1 MHQNEFRST
10 ASQGF
15 TPKVFQ
21 IAIRQPFSGDSRTV
35 PSLLRPPQQTF
46 PVKMAPEFRLKD
58 ISSLADIRNFDKVE
72 SEVEG
77 IEGSKV
83 LVVRVNDEVHALNYK
98 CTHYG
103 APLKLGVVSPDGHI
117 TCAWHGACFNISTG
131 DVEDAPAPSAL
142 NKFEVYEKDGAVYI
156 RAEPAA
162 IKGGRRDT
170 NVKCAVEGPEKV
182 VVIGGGSG
190 TFGVVQTLRDLT
202 FKGAITVISCEPN
215 LPLDRTKLSKTLVQD
230 AKKIELRP
238 KEWYN
243 AASIDMV
250 SDEVTSVDFGIKTIS
265 AKSGKSYPYTK
276 LVLAT
281 GGIPR
286 QIPLPGFQE
295 LGNIFLLRFVTDA
308 RAIMAAIGE
317 KNKKVVIVGS
327 SFIGM
332 EVGNALSRGNDV
344 TIVDTSKTPMERV
357 LGEEVGKFFQT
368 NLEKSGVKFKM
379 SAGVDKATPC
389 KSDPSKVGAVHLQDG
404 IVLPADLVILGV
416 GVRPATDFLRDN
428 PVVSLEK
435 DGSLKTD
442 ESFVVSGLSGD
453 VFAIGDIATY
463 PYHGPGSDPKK
474 GTYTRIE
481 HWNVAQNAGR
491 IVARMI
497 VHSLTSSQPLKPK
510 LFIPIFWSAAGMQ
523 LRYCG
528 SIAGGWDSLVLK
540 GEPENSK
547 FAAYYCKGQTVVAVA
562 TIAMDPI
569 MAQSAVLM
577 RRGNMPSK
585 KEIEDGVDVLVVGGR
600 RTSTFVSGGI

>member
-1 MHQNEFRST
+1 
-10 ASQGF
+10 
-15 TPKVFQ
+15 
-21 IAIRQPFSGDSRTV
+21 
-35 PSLLRPPQQTF
+35 
-46 PVKMAPEFRLKD
+46 MAPEFRLKD

-170 NVKCAVEGPEKV
+170 NVQCAVEGPEKV

-308 RAIMAAIGE
+308 RAIMAAVGE

-344 TIVDTSKTPMERV
+344 TIVDTSKTPLERV

-379 SAGVDKATPC
+379 SAGVDKATPS

-404 IVLPADLVILGV
+404 TVLPADLVILGV

-428 PVVSLEK
+428 PVISLEK

-442 ESFVVSGLSGD
+442 ESFVVSGLRGD

-510 LFIPIFWSAAGMQ
+510 SFIPIFWSAVGMQ

-585 KEIEDGVDVLVVGGR
+585 KEIEDGLDVLVVGGR